1 MQTLSG
7 KTAVVTGGSRGI
19 GKAIALQFAKAG
31 ANIALIYRNES
42 AQASETIAQIRDT
55 GCRVISF
62 ATDVSLFNQTEQ
74 VIQEILRE
82 FGRIDILV
90 NNAGITCDALM
101 LRMDEEQWDS
111 VIATDLKSAFN
122 FIHACTPIML
132 KQRSGNIINISSV
145 VGIAGQAGQ
154 ANYAAAKAGIIAL
167 TKSMAQELGSRKI
180 RVNAIAPGFIE
191 TDMTATMTDD
201 QRAAISKMI
210 ALKRMGTPED
220 VANCAL
226 FLASEQSSYITGQT
240 IVCDGGMGAK

>member
-7 KTAVVTGGSRGI
+7 KTAVITGGSRGI

-31 ANIALIYRNES
+31 ADIALVYHNES
-42 AQASETIAQIRDT
+42 AQATETISQLTDI
-55 GCRVISF
+55 GCKVLPF
-62 ATDVSLFNQTEQ
+62 AGDVCLFNQAEQ
-74 VIQEILRE
+74 IIQDIHRQ
-82 FGRIDILV
+82 FGHIDILV
-90 NNAGITCDALM
+90 NNAGITRDALM
-101 LRMDEEQWDS
+101 LRMTETQWDS
-111 VIATDLKSAFN
+111 VINTDLKSAFN
-122 FIHACTPIML
+122 FIHACTPIFV

-191 TDMTATMTDD
+191 TDMTATLTEE
-201 QRAAISKMI
+201 QRSAISKLI

-220 VANCAL
+220 IANCAL
-226 FLASEQSSYITGQT
+226 FLASDQSSYITGQT
-240 IVCDGGMGAK
+240 IVCDGGMNGR